1 MMPYSCDP
9 LSRDLDDK
17 SITTEFMFPHLR
29 YFEFMCAKR
38 LRGRLHFVIRLSK
51 IKIKVAHAN
60 FFIYLYRFFNRF
72 YRMELYDQT
81 RELQNQQNNPLPEI
95 ANLTISSSVPNVIN
109 RPIDSSNDNQSEQNA
124 ESTVTSMLTAAKR
137 KMIQNQLII
146 LIHAARCQKAANNQE
161 EQVSSLYFHSRQIT
175 I

>member
-1 MMPYSCDP
+1 
-9 LSRDLDDK
+9 
-17 SITTEFMFPHLR
+17 
-29 YFEFMCAKR
+29 
-38 LRGRLHFVIRLSK
+38 
-51 IKIKVAHAN
+51 
-60 FFIYLYRFFNRF
+60 
-72 YRMELYDQT
+72 MELYDQT